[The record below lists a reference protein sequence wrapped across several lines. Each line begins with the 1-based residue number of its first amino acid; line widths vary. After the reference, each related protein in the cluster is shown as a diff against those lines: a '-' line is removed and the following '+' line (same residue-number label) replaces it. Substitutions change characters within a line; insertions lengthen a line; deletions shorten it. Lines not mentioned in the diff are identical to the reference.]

1 MKIVIDAFGGDN
13 APDAIIDGTILAL
26 KKFKDVEIKPGYLLV
41 INTPWHTGTGLVIE
55 SKTEDG
61 NYPML
66 LNDGTFCDLGELIE
80 EWSSCIV
87 EVRDVMIYG
96 FADPFDK
103 NGRNRLV

>member
-1 MKIVIDAFGGDN
+1 MKKY
-13 APDAIIDGTILAL
+13 L
-26 KKFKDVEIKPGYLLV
+26 KFKDVEIKPGYLLV
-41 INTPWHTGTGLVIE
+41 IDAPWHTGTGLVIE

-66 LNDGTFCDLGELIE
+66 LDDGSFCDLGELIE
-80 EWSSCIV
+80 EWSSCIK
-87 EVRDVMIYG
+87 EVRDIMNCG